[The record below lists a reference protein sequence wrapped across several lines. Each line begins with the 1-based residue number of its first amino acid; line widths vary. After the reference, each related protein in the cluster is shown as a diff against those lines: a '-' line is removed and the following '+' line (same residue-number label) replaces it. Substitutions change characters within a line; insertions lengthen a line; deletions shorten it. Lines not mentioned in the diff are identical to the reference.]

1 MACCDGK
8 DAMACMKGKPGES
21 ANATPTNGKCCGSDQ
36 KDCCG
41 KSDKGGEQTAMACC
55 NGAGGHCGM
64 DHQHDQ
70 GGMSK

>member
-1 MACCDGK
+1 MSCCEGK
-8 DAMACMKGKPGES
+8 DAMACMKEKQGES
-21 ANATPTNGKCCGSDQ
+21 ANATPANGKCCGSGQ

-41 KSDKGGEQTAMACC
+41 KSDKGGQTAMACC

-70 GGMSK
+70 GGMNK